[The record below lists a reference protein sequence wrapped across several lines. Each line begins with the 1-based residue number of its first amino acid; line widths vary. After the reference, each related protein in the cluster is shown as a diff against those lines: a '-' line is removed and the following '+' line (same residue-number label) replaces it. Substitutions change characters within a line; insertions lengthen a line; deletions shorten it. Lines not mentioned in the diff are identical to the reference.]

1 MIYLFI
7 VLVSTSIGLVIG
19 YAVGSKYEIKAIK
32 REDRPDDYDDFDDE
46 YDGKR

>member
-7 VLVSTSIGLVIG
+7 VLVSSVTGLLIG
-19 YAVGSKYEIKAIK
+19 YGIGSRYEIKAVR
-32 REDRPDDYDDFDDE
+32 REDRPEDYDDFDDE